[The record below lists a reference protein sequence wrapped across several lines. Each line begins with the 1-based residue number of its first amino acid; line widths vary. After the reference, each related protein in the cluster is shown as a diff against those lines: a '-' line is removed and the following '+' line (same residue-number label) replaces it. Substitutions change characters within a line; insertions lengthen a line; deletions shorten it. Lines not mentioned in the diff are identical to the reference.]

1 MEANLRAVKGR
12 IHSTESFGAV
22 DGPGVRFI
30 VFTQGCPLRC
40 LYCHNPDS
48 WKFSEGQETTAGA
61 LIDEILSYKSFIAK
75 GGVTLS
81 GGDPLAQPEFTYAL
95 LSLCKENGLHTAI
108 DTSGAIPLER
118 CQKAVDAADML
129 LLDIKE
135 IDSDDCEKLT
145 GQGNEN
151 ARRLL
156 DYCENVGKPV
166 WIRHVC
172 LPGYTLKEE
181 KLERLADYL
190 KDYHCVEQVE
200 LIPFHQMG
208 MYKWDYVDEPYLLKD
223 AESPAKEEM
232 AQARAIFEKRG
243 LRVHG

>member
-1 MEANLRAVKGR
+1 MTEDLRAVTGR

-48 WKFSEGQETTAGA
+48 WKFSEGEERTAGA
-61 LIDEILSYKSFIAK
+61 LIDEILNYKNFISK

-81 GGDPLAQPEFTYAL
+81 GGDPLAQPEFSYAL
-95 LSLCKENGLHTAI
+95 LSLCKENGLHTAV
-108 DTSGAIPLER
+108 DTSGAIPLEH
-118 CQKAVDAADML
+118 CQKAVDAADLL

-135 IDSDDCEKLT
+135 IDSADCKALT

-151 ARRLL
+151 ALKLL
-156 DYCENVGKPV
+156 DYCEQVGKPV

-172 LPGYTLKEE
+172 LPGYTLRQE
-181 KLERLADYL
+181 KLERLADFL
-190 KDYHCVEQVE
+190 KGYRCVEQVE

-208 MYKWDYVDEPYLLKD
+208 MYKWDYVDEPYQLKD
-223 AESPAKEEM
+223 TQTPTGAEMEL
-232 AQARAIFEKRG
+232 ARDIFEKRG
-243 LRVHG
+243 LSVHG